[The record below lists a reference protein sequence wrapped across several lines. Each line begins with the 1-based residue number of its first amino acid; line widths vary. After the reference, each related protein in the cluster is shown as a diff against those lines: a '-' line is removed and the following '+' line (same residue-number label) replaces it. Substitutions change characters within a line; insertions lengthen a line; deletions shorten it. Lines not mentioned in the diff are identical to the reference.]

1 MTDAILRPAKI
12 VGTYGRLYPD
22 AWKQVDEFRSKRK
35 ELGNWPDWCFLPLS
49 AISTIVSKAKTLQS
63 PNQAHHI
70 GILGALAAWRVTQG
84 IYRFDPTT
92 FDALWNTPVAGDIP
106 AQVLFHLPDWCVY
119 IPTPA
124 QTWQG
129 AALNGF
135 FAHLESGLN
144 TRRTELRLLLDVT
157 GAAGDQLEVIPIQ
170 LGNGGVAAGVG
181 KMTKEAARQFPVT
194 MYTPDGVVET
204 LSSDVS
210 PLVSLVLYLSSQAA
224 EIQETGG
231 GKRVPARPKPQKTK
245 KGMRIFPPDHS
256 SCWEVGLHLGA
267 ALKHALSE
275 LESSKPTGT
284 HASPRLPIRRGRW
297 QSLRDG
303 KPDQPDAR
311 SVTLKWLSPIPVN
324 ATGPDVS
331 TTTAAGIGNE

>member
-1 MTDAILRPAKI
+1 MQSFVPPRSSEPTAAFIPMPGSRWMNSDRN
-12 VGTYGRLYPD
+12 GRSLATGPTG
-22 AWKQVDEFRSKRK
+22 VFCRSR
-35 ELGNWPDWCFLPLS
+35 
-49 AISTIVSKAKTLQS
+49 QS
-63 PNQAHHI
+63 PPLFRRRRLSSRRTRLITSASWCS
-70 GILGALAAWRVTQG
+70 GVWRVTQG

-106 AQVLFHLPDWCVY
+106 AEVLFHLPDWCVY

-224 EIQETGG
+224 EIQENGG
-231 GKRVPARPKPQKTK
+231 GKRVPTRPKPQKTK

-275 LESSKPTGT
+275 PRIIKTDRHPRQPSSSYPSG
-284 HASPRLPIRRGRW
+284 AL
-297 QSLRDG
+297 
-303 KPDQPDAR
+303 A
-311 SVTLKWLSPIPVN
+311 VV
-324 ATGPDVS
+324 A
-331 TTTAAGIGNE
+331 